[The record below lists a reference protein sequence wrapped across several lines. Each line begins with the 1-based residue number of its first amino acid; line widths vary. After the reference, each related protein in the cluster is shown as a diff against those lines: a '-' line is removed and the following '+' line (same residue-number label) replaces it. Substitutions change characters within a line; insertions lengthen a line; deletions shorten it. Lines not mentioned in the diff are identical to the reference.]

1 MTKRKA
7 TLTVIIV
14 ALVASAIFIP
24 SCVGIIVSL
33 SGSVTPSGDKLY
45 DKVLPIYEGY
55 EKIVEEKLSVIGYD
69 STKIEKTTNRDG
81 RDSVG
86 TAYYCSLTTT
96 YKVPGATYSID
107 VAFSEFD
114 SDEPVNVGLNFTADY
129 GIGNRA
135 ELLTLFY
142 SEGIPIGSA
151 LMKECDSVAAR
162 TYSGDVSD
170 TVDIAVRGY
179 DSARAD
185 GRLKTGESYTARC
198 DAAGANHAAGISAQ
212 EDGQCGVVVTSY
224 LSYELTIDSGK
235 TETTPGEGESTTP
248 PKETHDF

>member
-1 MTKRKA
+1 MTKKKA

-33 SGSVTPSGDKLY
+33 SGNVTPSGDKLY
-45 DKVLPIYEGY
+45 PKVLPIYEGY
-55 EKIVEEKLSVIGYD
+55 ERIVEEKLSVIGYD

-86 TAYYCSLTTT
+86 SAYYCSLTTT
-96 YKVPGATYSID
+96 YKVPGATYRIN
-107 VAFSEFD
+107 VAFSGFD
-114 SDEPVNVGLNFTADY
+114 SDEPVNAGLNFTADY

-151 LMKECDSVAAR
+151 LMKACDSVAAR

-179 DSARAD
+179 DSARSD

-198 DAAGANHAAGISAQ
+198 DAAGANHTAGISAQ
-212 EDGQCGVVVTSY
+212 QDGQCGVVVTSHISSVFY
-224 LSYELTIDSGK
+224 LDDGK
-235 TETTPGEGESTTP
+235 AETTPGGTESTTP

>member
-1 MTKRKA
+1 MTKKKA

-33 SGSVTPSGDKLY
+33 SGNVTPSGDKLY
-45 DKVLPIYEGY
+45 TKVLPIYEGY

-69 STKIEKTTNRDG
+69 STQIEKITNRDG
-81 RDSVG
+81 VDSVG
-86 TAYYCSLTTT
+86 TAYYCSLQTT
-96 YKVPGATYSID
+96 YKVPGATYRIE
-107 VAFSEFD
+107 VNFNEFD
-114 SDEPVNVGLNFTADY
+114 SDEPVRAGLDFTADY
-129 GIGNRA
+129 GAGDRP

-151 LMKECDSVAAR
+151 LMKECDSVVAR
-162 TYSGDVSD
+162 TYSGDISD
-170 TVDIAVRGY
+170 TVDIAVRGF

-185 GRLKTGESYTARC
+185 GRLKIGESYTARC
-198 DAAGANHAAGISAQ
+198 DAAGADHAASISAW
-212 EDGQCGVVVTSY
+212 EDGQCGVVVTTYVSF
-224 LSYELTIDSGK
+224 ELTIDGDK
-235 TETTPGEGESTTP
+235 TETTPGGEESTTP